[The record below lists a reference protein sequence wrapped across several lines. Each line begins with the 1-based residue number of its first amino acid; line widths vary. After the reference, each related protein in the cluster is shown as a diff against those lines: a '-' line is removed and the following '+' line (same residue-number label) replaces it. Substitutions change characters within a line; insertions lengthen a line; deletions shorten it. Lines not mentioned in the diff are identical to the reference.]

1 MPYKFV
7 RHTEHRTFEAFD
19 LELDAQSQTEFDA
32 DSEGFVRKTI
42 IAEGTAPPNR
52 VIIGPGIVSGKPIRV
67 YHQIAPPA
75 EASDYLVIN
84 TYKQ

>member
-32 DSEGFVRKTI
+32 DSEGFV
-42 IAEGTAPPNR
+42 A
-52 VIIGPGIVSGKPIRV
+52 IR
-67 YHQIAPPA
+67 
-75 EASDYLVIN
+75 N
-84 TYKQ
+84 